1 MRAMTYLVFMFALL
15 QPPHLPSSRVTDYW
29 ISRQETQMIAV
40 IEAMP
45 AVKYSFTPTVG
56 EFNHVR
62 TFGEQAKHLAAFNY
76 IAASAMLG
84 EKPPAD
90 VGDEKGPDTVR
101 TKEQIVAYVRGSYA
115 ALHRAAATI
124 DEGNVVIAGTPQSP
138 LISNATRL
146 GLAEEALIHAMDH
159 YGQMIEYLR
168 MNNVVPPGSR

>member
-1 MRAMTYLVFMFALL
+1 MTYLVFMFALL

-45 AVKYSFTPTVG
+45 AVKYSFTPMVG
-56 EFNHVR
+56 EFTHVR

-84 EKPPAD
+84 EPPPVDA
-90 VGDEKGPDTVR
+90 GDEQGPDTVR

-138 LISNATRL
+138 LITNATRL

>member
-1 MRAMTYLVFMFALL
+1 MTYLVFMFALL

-40 IEAMP
+40 IQAMP

-56 EFNHVR
+56 EFSHVR

-84 EKPPAD
+84 EPPPVDA
-90 VGDEKGPDTVR
+90 GDEQGPDTVR

-115 ALHRAAATI
+115 ALHRAAAAI
-124 DEGNVVIAGTPQSP
+124 DEGNVVIPGTPQSP
-138 LISNATRL
+138 LINNATRL

>member
-1 MRAMTYLVFMFALL
+1 MFALL

-56 EFNHVR
+56 AFNHVR
-62 TFGEQAKHLAAFNY
+62 TFGEQTKHLAAFNY

-84 EKPPAD
+84 EQPPVDA
-90 VGDEKGPDTVR
+90 GDEQGPDTVR

-138 LISNATRL
+138 LINNATRL